1 MSTVL
6 RASCSPG
13 SLVRSRPRTAR
24 TALWFTLVSASLG
37 CTTAERPEGG
47 AQATEA
53 PPSQAP
59 ASAAGQLGLGD
70 VMRRVH
76 FAFRPE
82 GDSFR
87 GGHTTYAVR
96 ADARS
101 FEVAPYQPT
110 EEDSGRD
117 AVKGAAF
124 VATLTSIERG
134 GVSLQGARDARAD
147 LDPSARV
154 AITHGDVVEH
164 LENTEQ
170 GVEQSFSFAKKPEGR
185 GDLEVRIAVSGE
197 IFTKETETGLH
208 FVDPA
213 TGLGVR
219 YGVATWIDARGQK
232 TSVPVDFEAGHIVL
246 RVPERALDEGAF
258 PAVLDPVIGP
268 EFGIDGVIQ
277 GGAAGT
283 QTESAVAY
291 GGGNYLV
298 VWRDAR
304 TGTDDLYGVR
314 VSSTGTILDTSGIVI
329 SNAAGIQQK
338 PDIAFDGTNWMVTWT
353 DQRQDAQG
361 DIYAARVSSSGA
373 VLDPDG
379 IPVATV
385 SAMGGEG
392 PAAVAF
398 GSTHHLV
405 AYRRSYGLYGRL
417 IAPDGTM
424 TPEFTFASSNTYIDD
439 ISIAFNGANYLVVFD
454 NLNAS
459 TSYVHGRRVSPS
471 GTVLD
476 ASNLTICSYCTTSD
490 LDVASDGTNWF
501 AVWRDSGIYGQRITN
516 AGAILDTS
524 SGKYLAESS
533 SALSVAFAGNGYGV
547 FGTTSNEI
555 YGLFVDSLGNV
566 TIPKTALIAEPG
578 SSSMAAAAHDGTNFF
593 LAFTDTRQ
601 ASSANPSDVFGLRVS
616 NTFTKVDATS
626 QLLSR
631 AANAQARPAVAYNGT
646 NYLAVWEDRRPGT
659 TTDIY
664 GARLTTSGA
673 VLDPSGIAISQATG
687 SEYSPSV
694 ASLGTDWLVAWTDGR
709 AGNDDVYATRVS
721 GTGSA
726 LDPSGLPIATA
737 TGSQSTPAVSSD
749 GTNWLVTWQ
758 DAVNAEIWASRVS
771 PAATVLDGSGIQI
784 STGGGSSPAVAYN
797 GTNYLVAWS
806 RPGAMGYDVAAARL
820 TPAGAVLDT
829 GNFAI
834 NVAATSAPEYEPSVT
849 SNGVEWLV
857 AWYTSSDV
865 RGARVG
871 STGAV
876 LDPMGIGISTA
887 ANTQRTA
894 RAVWDGTQYW
904 VVWQDDR
911 AVSGRQDIY
920 GARLTPGGVVTDTT
934 GIVLANDPAQNE
946 LTPAIAAG
954 PSKEALLVY
963 QRFDTAQP
971 HGADRVWAR
980 LVSDPTLGVNGVSCQ
995 TGAQCA
1001 SGSCVDGVCCDTG
1014 CNGACV
1020 ACTATKKGGGLDGEC
1035 GPITMGS
1042 DPDNECANQ
1051 AASSC
1056 GTTGSCNG
1064 AGACQLH
1071 AQGTPCGAVC
1081 VGDSAQSNTCNGMG
1095 TCAAAGTA
1103 TSCAPY
1109 ACVAGACN
1117 TTCTANADCTAGN
1130 VCVGGVCGELEP
1142 NGAACTSDVWCQSGA
1157 CVDGVCCNTACTGLC
1172 EACTTAKKGA
1182 GANGVCGP
1190 IASGTDPE
1198 NECALEA
1205 AGSCG
1210 QNGQCNGAGACQL
1223 HAQGTSCGASLCQG
1237 TIVKGQICDGMGQ
1250 CVSDP
1255 AGKECAPYVCS
1266 AGSCKNP
1273 CANDNECLSGTL
1285 CIGGA
1290 CKPPGMP
1297 GVPCSTGAACSSG
1310 FCVDG
1315 VCCDTACEGSCEAC
1329 TAAKKGQGA
1338 DGQCQPIKMGTD
1350 PDDECAAQPPSSCGL
1365 DGQCN
1370 GAGDCAMYA
1379 AGTPCAAGS
1388 CEGTTQTNPS
1398 QCDGSGTC
1406 APGTQA
1412 SCVEGYACVA
1422 NKCAT
1427 SCTDDTACAPG
1438 YVCNVAM
1445 KWCEPMAQAGSSSSS
1460 GTGGG
1465 ASSSSA
1471 GGSNPGAGGSN
1482 PGAGGSNPG
1491 AGGAGGVGGDSSGS
1505 GGRDSTGDEGC
1516 GCKVAGAPRAESLAP
1531 SALIAWA
1538 LGIVLRRRVRRNRK
1552 GHGYGSS
1559 ADQSR

>member
-1 MSTVL
+1 M
-6 RASCSPG
+6 
-13 SLVRSRPRTAR
+13 VRSRPRTAR
-24 TALWFTLVSASLG
+24 TALWLALTSASLG
-37 CTTAERPEGG
+37 CTNAEPPEGG
-47 AQATEA
+47 AQATHA
-53 PPSQAP
+53 PPSHAP

-101 FEVAPYQPT
+101 FEVAPYQPAG
-110 EEDSGRD
+110 EGPGRE

-134 GVSLQGARDARAD
+134 GVSLQSARGARAD

-170 GVEQSFSFAKKPEGR
+170 GVEQSFSFATKPEGR

-197 IFTKETETGLH
+197 TFAKETKTGLH

-219 YGVATWIDARGQK
+219 YGVATWIDARGLK

-268 EFGIDGVIQ
+268 EFGIDQEIQ
-277 GGAAGT
+277 GGAPGT
-283 QTESAVAY
+283 QTEAVVAY
-291 GGGNYLV
+291 GAGKFLV
-298 VWRDAR
+298 VWRDGR

-314 VSSTGTILDTSGIVI
+314 VSSAGTILDTSGILI
-329 SNAAGIQQK
+329 SGAAGVQQK
-338 PDIAFDGTNWMVTWT
+338 PDVAFDGTNWMVTWT
-353 DQRQDAQG
+353 DARQDSSN
-361 DIYAARVSSSGA
+361 DIYAARVSDSGA
-373 VLDPDG
+373 VLDPNG
-379 IPVATV
+379 IPIAATTM
-385 SAMGGEG
+385 MGAEG
-392 PAAVAF
+392 PAAVTF
-398 GSTHHLV
+398 GGTNYLV
-405 AYRRSYGLYGRL
+405 AYRRGYGLYGRL
-417 IAPDGTM
+417 VAPSGAM
-424 TPEFTFASSNTYIDD
+424 NPEFTIAPPSVYLND
-439 ISIAFNGANYLVVFD
+439 ISVAFNGSNYLVVFD
-454 NLNAS
+454 NVSSS
-459 TSYVHGRRVSPS
+459 TDVVHGRRITPS
-471 GTVLD
+471 GVVLD
-476 ASNLTICSYCTTSD
+476 ASNLTLCSYCNTSD

-516 AGAILDTS
+516 AGAMLDSS
-524 SGKYLAESS
+524 SGKYLAENGSG
-533 SALSVAFAGNGYGV
+533 LSVVFTGNGYGV
-547 FGTTSNEI
+547 FAETSSEI
-555 YGLFVDSLGNV
+555 YGLLVDSLGNV
-566 TIPKTALIAEPG
+566 TTPKTALIGEPG
-578 SSSMAAAAHDGTNFF
+578 SSTLAAAAYDGTNFF
-593 LAFTDTRQ
+593 LAFRDTRLT
-601 ASSANPSDVFGLRVS
+601 SSYNPADVFGLRVS
-616 NTFTKVDATS
+616 PTLTKVDATS

-631 AANAQARPAVAYNGT
+631 AANAEVRPAVAYNGT
-646 NYLAVWEDRRPGT
+646 NYLAIWEDRRPGAT
-659 TTDIY
+659 ADIY
-664 GARLTTSGA
+664 GARLTTSGT

-687 SEYSPSV
+687 SEYYPSV
-694 ASLGTDWLVAWTDGR
+694 ASLGADWLVAWTDGR
-709 AGNDDVYATRVS
+709 AGNDDVYAARV
-721 GTGSA
+721 GGDGSV
-726 LDPSGLPIATA
+726 LDPPGLPIATA
-737 TGSQSTPAVSSD
+737 TGSQSSPAVSSD

-758 DAVNAEIWASRVS
+758 DGVSAEIWASRIS
-771 PAATVLDGSGIQI
+771 PTATKLDATGIQI
-784 STGGGSSPAVAYN
+784 SSSGGSSSAVAFN
-797 GTNYLVAWS
+797 GTNYLIAWA
-806 RPGAMGYDVAAARL
+806 RPGAPTFDIAGARL
-820 TPAGAVLDT
+820 TPAGVVLDT

-834 NVAATSAPEYEPSVT
+834 NIAATASSEWNPGVA
-849 SNGVEWLV
+849 SNGADWLV
-857 AWYTSSDV
+857 TWDNGADV
-865 RGARVG
+865 RGARVDG
-871 STGAV
+871 SGAV

-887 ANTQRTA
+887 TNRQAEA
-894 RAVWDGTQYW
+894 RPIWDGTQYW
-904 VVWQDDR
+904 VVWEDER
-911 AVSGRQDIY
+911 AAGGRQDLY

-934 GIVLANDPAQNE
+934 GIVLANDLAQNE
-946 LTPAIAAG
+946 LAPAIAAG

-963 QRFDTAQP
+963 HRFDTAQP
-971 HGADRVWAR
+971 HGADRVRAR

-1001 SGSCVDGVCCDTG
+1001 SGSCVDGVCCDTA

-1020 ACTATKKGGGLDGEC
+1020 ACTAAKKGGGVDGEC
-1035 GPITMGS
+1035 GSITMGA
-1042 DPDNECANQ
+1042 DPDDECANQ
-1051 AASSC
+1051 AAGSC

-1081 VGDSAQSNTCNGMG
+1081 VGDAAQSNTCNGMG
-1095 TCAAAGTA
+1095 TCAAAGAA
-1103 TSCAPY
+1103 TNCAPY
-1109 ACVAGACN
+1109 ACAAGACK

-1130 VCVGGVCGELEP
+1130 VCVGGVCGKLEP

-1190 IASGTDPE
+1190 ITSGTDPE

-1223 HAQGTSCGASLCQG
+1223 HPQGTSCGASLCQG
-1237 TIVKGQICDGMGQ
+1237 NVVKGQICDGMGQ
-1250 CVSDP
+1250 CVTDP
-1255 AGKECAPYVCS
+1255 AGKDCAPHVCS

-1273 CANDNECLSGTL
+1273 CANDNECLSGTICL
-1285 CIGGA
+1285 GGA

-1315 VCCDTACEGSCEAC
+1315 VCCDTACAGSCEAC

-1379 AGTPCAAGS
+1379 AGTSCAAGS
-1388 CEGTTQTNPS
+1388 CEGTTQTSPS

-1406 APGTQA
+1406 APGSQTN
-1412 SCVEGYACVA
+1412 CVEGYTCIAD
-1422 NKCAT
+1422 KCAT

-1445 KWCEPMAQAGSSSSS
+1445 KWCEAVVQAGSSSSS
-1460 GTGGG
+1460 GAGGG
-1465 ASSSSA
+1465 TSSSSA
-1471 GGSNPGAGGSN
+1471 GGSDPGAGGSH

-1491 AGGAGGVGGDSSGS
+1491 AGGAGGDSSGT
-1505 GGRDSTGDEGC
+1505 GGRDSAGEEGC
-1516 GCKVAGAPRAESLAP
+1516 GCKVAGAPRAASLAP

-1559 ADQSR
+1559 ADQPR

>member
-1 MSTVL
+1 MSRT
-6 RASCSPG
+6 
-13 SLVRSRPRTAR
+13 RPRTER
-24 TALWFTLVSASLG
+24 VALCVALMGASLG
-37 CTTAERPEGG
+37 CTSEERPEDG
-47 AQATEA
+47 AQAAAT
-53 PPSQAP
+53 PPSHAPDP
-59 ASAAGQLGLGD
+59 ASAAGRLGLGD

-82 GDSFR
+82 GDSFQ

-101 FEVAPYQPT
+101 FEVAPYRPAADGPAR
-110 EEDSGRD
+110 EG
-117 AVKGAAF
+117 VKGAAF
-124 VATLTSIERG
+124 VATLTSIERAG
-134 GVSLQGARDARAD
+134 ASVLGAGGARVD
-147 LDPSARV
+147 LDPSSRV
-154 AITHGDVVEH
+154 AVTRGDVVEH
-164 LENTEQ
+164 LENTEE
-170 GVEQSFSFAKKPEGR
+170 GVEQSFSFATKPKGR
-185 GDLEVRIAVSGE
+185 GELEVRIAVSGE
-197 IFTKETETGLH
+197 VFTQETETGLH
-208 FVDPA
+208 FVDPE

-232 TSVPVDFEAGHIVL
+232 TAVPIDFEAGHIVL
-246 RVPERALDEGAF
+246 RVPERALDESVF

-268 EFGIDGVIQ
+268 ELGIDGAIQ

-314 VSSTGTILDTSGIVI
+314 VSNTGTILDTSGIVI
-329 SNAAGIQQK
+329 SNAAGIQEK
-338 PDIAFDGTNWMVTWT
+338 PDIAYDGTNWMVTWT
-353 DQRQDAQG
+353 DQRQDPQG

-373 VLDPDG
+373 VLDPGG
-379 IPVATV
+379 IPVATA

-392 PAAVAF
+392 PSAVAF
-398 GSTHHLV
+398 GTTHHLV

-439 ISIAFNGANYLVVFD
+439 ISIAFNGANYLVAFD
-454 NLNAS
+454 NYNAS

-476 ASNLTICSYCTTSD
+476 ASNLTICSYCSTSD
-490 LDVASDGTNWF
+490 LDVASDGTGWF
-501 AVWRDSGIYGQRITN
+501 AVWRDTGIYGQRITN
-516 AGAILDTS
+516 AGAVLDTS
-524 SGKYLAESS
+524 SGKYLAASS
-533 SALSVAFAGNGYGV
+533 SNLSVVFAGNGYGV
-547 FGTTSNEI
+547 FGTTSSEI
-555 YGLFVDSLGNV
+555 HGLFVDVLGNV
-566 TIPKTALIAEPG
+566 TIPKTALIGEPG
-578 SSSMAAAAHDGTNFF
+578 SSSLAAAAHDGTNFF
-593 LAFTDTRQ
+593 LAFTDTRL
-601 ASSANPSDVFGLRVS
+601 SSSYSPSDVFGLRVS
-616 NTFTKVDATS
+616 NTLTKVDATS

-631 AANAQARPAVAYNGT
+631 AANAETRPAVAYNGT

-673 VLDPSGIAISQATG
+673 VLDPSGIAISQAMA
-687 SEYSPSV
+687 SESYPSI
-694 ASLGTDWLVAWTDGR
+694 ASLGGDWLVAWNDTR
-709 AGNDDVYATRVS
+709 ASNDDIYAARVS
-721 GTGSA
+721 GAGSV
-726 LDPSGLPIATA
+726 LDPSGVPITTA
-737 TGSQSTPAVSSD
+737 AGSQSNPAVSSD
-749 GTNWLVTWQ
+749 GTNWLVTWY
-758 DAVNAEIWASRVS
+758 DSANAEIWASRVS
-771 PAATVLDGSGIQI
+771 PAATVLDASGIQV
-784 STGGGSSPAVAYN
+784 STGGGWMPAVGYN

-806 RPGAMGYDVAAARL
+806 RPGAMGYDIAAARL
-820 TPAGAVLDT
+820 TPAGVVLDT

-834 NVAATSAPEYEPSVT
+834 NVAAASGSENNASVT
-849 SNGVEWLV
+849 SNGVDWLV
-857 AWYTSSDV
+857 TWDNNADV

-887 ANTQRTA
+887 TNTQRAA

-963 QRFDTAQP
+963 QRFDIAQP
-971 HGADRVWAR
+971 YGADRVWAR
-980 LVSDPTLGVNGVSCQ
+980 VVTDPTLGVNGVSCQ
-995 TGAQCA
+995 TGATCE
-1001 SGSCVDGVCCDTG
+1001 SGSCVDGVCCDTA
-1014 CNGACV
+1014 CNGTCV
-1020 ACTATKKGGGLDGEC
+1020 ACTAAKKGAGVDGAC
-1035 GPITMGS
+1035 GPVATGA
-1042 DPDNECANQ
+1042 DPDSECAEQGANT
-1051 AASSC
+1051 C

-1064 AGACQLH
+1064 AGACAMH

-1081 VGDSAQSNTCNGMG
+1081 VGDAAQSNACSGTG
-1095 TCAAAGTA
+1095 TCAAAGASTN
-1103 TSCAPY
+1103 CAPY

-1117 TTCTANADCTAGN
+1117 TTCAVDGDCAAGN
-1130 VCVGGVCGELEP
+1130 VCVAGVCGKLAP
-1142 NGAACTSDVWCQSGA
+1142 NGAACSSDVWCQSGA

-1172 EACTTAKKGA
+1172 EACTAAKKGA
-1182 GANGVCGP
+1182 GADGVCGP

-1223 HAQGTSCGASLCQG
+1223 HPQGTSCGASACQG
-1237 TIVKGQICDGMGQ
+1237 TVVKGQICDGMGQ
-1250 CVSDP
+1250 CMTDP
-1255 AGKECAPYVCS
+1255 AGKDCAPYVCS

-1273 CANDNECLSGTL
+1273 CTNDNECLSGNICL
-1285 CIGGA
+1285 AGA

-1297 GVPCSTGAACSSG
+1297 GVPCATGSDCSSG

-1329 TAAKKGQGA
+1329 SAAKKGQGA
-1338 DGQCQPIKMGTD
+1338 DGQCAPIKTGTD
-1350 PDDECAAQPPSSCGL
+1350 PDDECAAQPPSTCGL

-1370 GAGDCAMYA
+1370 GAGACSLYA

-1388 CEGTTQTNPS
+1388 CMGTTQANPS

-1412 SCVEGYACVA
+1412 SCVEGYACVGD
-1422 NKCAT
+1422 KCAT

-1445 KWCEPMAQAGSSSSS
+1445 KWCEVMMQSGSGGGS

-1465 ASSSSA
+1465 ASSSSGT
-1471 GGSNPGAGGSN
+1471 GGSGGGMGGS
-1482 PGAGGSNPG
+1482 GGGMGGSG
-1491 AGGAGGVGGDSSGS
+1491 GGAGGFGGGASSGS
-1505 GGRDSTGDEGC
+1505 GGRDAPGDEGC
-1516 GCKVAGAPRAESLAP
+1516 GCKVAGAPRAMSLAP
-1531 SALIAWA
+1531 SGLIALA
-1538 LGIVLRRRVRRNRK
+1538 LGIAFRRRSRGPRA
-1552 GHGYGSS
+1552 GS
-1559 ADQSR
+1559 ALR

>member
-1 MSTVL
+1 MSRT
-6 RASCSPG
+6 
-13 SLVRSRPRTAR
+13 RPRTER
-24 TALWFTLVSASLG
+24 VALCVALMGASLG
-37 CTTAERPEGG
+37 CTNEQRPDDG
-47 AQATEA
+47 AQAAAT
-53 PPSQAP
+53 PPHP

-82 GDSFR
+82 GDSFQ

-101 FEVAPYQPT
+101 FAVAPYRPAADGPAR
-110 EEDSGRD
+110 EG
-117 AVKGAAF
+117 VKAAAF
-124 VATLTSIERG
+124 VATLTSIERA
-134 GVSLQGARDARAD
+134 GVSVLGAGSARAD
-147 LDPSARV
+147 LDPSSRV
-154 AITHGDVVEH
+154 AVTRGDVVEH
-164 LENTEQ
+164 LENTEE
-170 GVEQSFSFAKKPEGR
+170 GVEQSFSFATKPEGR

-197 IFTKETETGLH
+197 VFTQETETGLH
-208 FVDPA
+208 FVDPE

-232 TSVPVDFEAGHIVL
+232 TAVPIDFEAGHIVL
-246 RVPERALDEGAF
+246 RVPERALDESVF

-268 EFGIDGVIQ
+268 EIGIDGAIQ

-283 QTESAVAY
+283 QTESAIAF

-304 TGTDDLYGVR
+304 AGTDDLYGVR

-338 PDIAFDGTNWMVTWT
+338 PDIAYDGTNWMVTWT
-353 DQRQDAQG
+353 DQREDPQG

-373 VLDPDG
+373 VLDPGG
-379 IPVATV
+379 IPVATADV
-385 SAMGGEG
+385 AGGEG

-405 AYRRSYGLYGRL
+405 AYRRSYDLYGRL

-424 TPEFTFASSNTYIDD
+424 TPEFTFASSNNIYLDD
-439 ISIAFNGANYLVVFD
+439 ISIAFNGANYLVAFD
-454 NLNAS
+454 NIDAS

-476 ASNLTICSYCTTSD
+476 ASNLTICAYCSTSD

-501 AVWRDSGIYGQRITN
+501 AVWRADSGIRGQRITN
-516 AGAILDTS
+516 AGAVLDTI
-524 SGKYLAESS
+524 SGKYLAD
-533 SALSVAFAGNGYGV
+533 SAIGLSVAFAGNGYGV
-547 FGTTSNEI
+547 FGTTSSEI
-555 YGLFVDSLGNV
+555 YGLFVDLLGNV
-566 TIPKTALIAEPG
+566 TIPKTALVAEPG

-593 LAFTDTRQ
+593 LAFTDTRL
-601 ASSANPSDVFGLRVS
+601 SNSYSPSDVFGLRVS
-616 NTFTKVDATS
+616 NALTKVDATS
-626 QLLSR
+626 QLVSR
-631 AANAQARPAVAYNGT
+631 AANAETRPAVAYNGT

-687 SEYSPSV
+687 SESYPSI
-694 ASLGTDWLVAWTDGR
+694 ASLGGDWLVAWNDTR
-709 AGNDDVYATRVS
+709 AGNDDIYAARVS
-721 GTGSA
+721 GAGSV
-726 LDPSGLPIATA
+726 LDPSGVPIRTA
-737 TGSQSTPAVSSD
+737 TGSQSNPAVSSD
-749 GTNWLVTWQ
+749 GTNWLVTWY
-758 DAVNAEIWASRVS
+758 DSANAEIWASRVS
-771 PAATVLDGSGIQI
+771 PAATVLDASGIQI
-784 STGGGSSPAVAYN
+784 STGGGWMPAVGYN

-806 RPGAMGYDVAAARL
+806 RPGAMGYDIAAARL
-820 TPAGAVLDT
+820 TPAGVVLDT

-834 NVAATSAPEYEPSVT
+834 NVAAASGSENNASVT
-849 SNGVEWLV
+849 SNGVDWLV
-857 AWYTSSDV
+857 TWDNSADV

-887 ANTQRTA
+887 ANTQRAA
-894 RAVWDGTQYW
+894 RAIWDGTQYW

-946 LTPAIAAG
+946 LAPAIAAG

-963 QRFDTAQP
+963 QHFDTAQP
-971 HGADRVWAR
+971 YGADRVWAR
-980 LVSDPTLGVNGVSCQ
+980 LVTDPTLGVNGVSCQ
-995 TGAQCA
+995 TGATCE
-1001 SGSCVDGVCCDTG
+1001 SGACVDGVCCDTA
-1014 CNGACV
+1014 CNGTCV
-1020 ACTATKKGGGLDGEC
+1020 ACTAAKKGAGVDGAC
-1035 GPITMGS
+1035 GPVATGA
-1042 DPDNECANQ
+1042 DPDSECAEQ
-1051 AASSC
+1051 GASTC

-1064 AGACQLH
+1064 AGACAMH
-1071 AQGTPCGAVC
+1071 AQGTSCGAVC
-1081 VGDSAQSNTCNGMG
+1081 VGDAAQSNACNGTG
-1095 TCAAAGTA
+1095 TCTAAGASTN
-1103 TSCAPY
+1103 CAPY

-1117 TTCTANADCTAGN
+1117 TTCAADGDCAAGN
-1130 VCVGGVCGELEP
+1130 VCVAGVCGKLAP
-1142 NGAACTSDVWCQSGA
+1142 NGAACSSDVWCQSGA

-1172 EACTTAKKGA
+1172 EACTAAKKGV
-1182 GANGVCGP
+1182 GADGVCGP

-1223 HAQGTSCGASLCQG
+1223 HPQGTSCGASLCQG
-1237 TIVKGQICDGMGQ
+1237 TVVKGQICDGMGQ
-1250 CVSDP
+1250 CVTDP
-1255 AGKECAPYVCS
+1255 AGKDCAPYVCS

-1273 CANDNECLSGTL
+1273 CTNDNECLSGNICL
-1285 CIGGA
+1285 AGA

-1297 GVPCSTGAACSSG
+1297 GVPCAAGADCSSG

-1338 DGQCQPIKMGTD
+1338 DGQCAPIKTGTD

-1370 GAGDCAMYA
+1370 GAGACSLYA
-1379 AGTPCAAGS
+1379 AGTQCAAGS
-1388 CEGTTQTNPS
+1388 CMGTTQANPS

-1406 APGTQA
+1406 APGTQM
-1412 SCVEGYACVA
+1412 SCVEGYACVG

-1427 SCTDDTACAPG
+1427 SCTDDTACAAG

-1445 KWCEPMAQAGSSSSS
+1445 KWCEPMMQSGSSSSS

-1465 ASSSSA
+1465 ASSSSGT
-1471 GGSNPGAGGSN
+1471 GGSG
-1482 PGAGGSNPG
+1482 
-1491 AGGAGGVGGDSSGS
+1491 GGVGGMGGSGGGVGGSGGGVGGFGGGASSGS

-1516 GCKVAGAPRAESLAP
+1516 GCKVAGAPRARSLAP
-1531 SALIAWA
+1531 SALIALA
-1538 LGIVLRRRVRRNRK
+1538 LGIAFRRRSRGTRA
-1552 GHGYGSS
+1552 GSPRTRTGS
-1559 ADQSR
+1559 ALR